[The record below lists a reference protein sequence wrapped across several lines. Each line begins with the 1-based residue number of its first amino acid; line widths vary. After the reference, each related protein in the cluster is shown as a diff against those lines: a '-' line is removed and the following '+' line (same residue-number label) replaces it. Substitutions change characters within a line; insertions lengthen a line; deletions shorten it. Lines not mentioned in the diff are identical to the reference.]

1 MNCQDAR
8 EHFSALLDAHIGL
21 TERVPLEAHLRECE
35 ACQKELEGLR
45 LGERPH
51 PAAWRPNLKLDF
63 FSKAPD
69 FSKALDRMRPT
80 DMVER
85 LRQRLFPRNPVIRRA
100 RSRPVLFGK
109 TLEMPR
115 APHELSPRRS
125 VHARERVPWRSRPGV
140 ARAAKALASVRG
152 IDIAG
157 PLRRTGSSLHLI
169 LRRVASALEGLGES
183 LEVAGKF
190 ALDGGG
196 KVLQAAT
203 KALGIGRKALGI
215 GRNALGIG
223 GKALGTGR
231 ETLGIG
237 RKAFGLGGKPLGT

>member
-100 RSRPVLFGK
+100 RSRPP
-109 TLEMPR
+109 TD
-115 APHELSPRRS
+115 
-125 VHARERVPWRSRPGV
+125 RE
-140 ARAAKALASVRG
+140 
-152 IDIAG
+152 
-157 PLRRTGSSLHLI
+157 
-169 LRRVASALEGLGES
+169 
-183 LEVAGKF
+183 
-190 ALDGGG
+190 
-196 KVLQAAT
+196 
-203 KALGIGRKALGI
+203 
-215 GRNALGIG
+215 
-223 GKALGTGR
+223 
-231 ETLGIG
+231 
-237 RKAFGLGGKPLGT
+237 